1 MIQLELLNLPFLSID
16 LSRVFGIEL
25 IRFPAFW
32 GLVTRF
38 FFNLLIILIISR
50 YLYYRIA
57 KRKEYY
63 FTYILISTTVFF
75 ICVLLENVKLELGFA
90 LGLFA
95 VFGIIRYRTDPIPI
109 KEMTFLFVII
119 GVSVINALASDIIS
133 YAELGFTNLAIVVV
147 TWAME
152 SVWAI
157 KQESQKKITYE
168 KIDLIKPE
176 YSKELKEDLEK
187 RTGLNITRIEIGDIN
202 FLRDTVE
209 ITIVYK

>member
-1 MIQLELLNLPFLSID
+1 MDFENLLRFPVLLIELHQ
-16 LSRVFGIEL
+16 VFGIEL
-25 IRFPAFW
+25 IRVPAFW
-32 GLVTRF
+32 GLITRF
-38 FFNLLIILIISR
+38 VFNLFVVLLISR
-50 YLYYRIA
+50 YLYYRVS
-57 KRKEYY
+57 KRKDYY

-75 ICVLLENVKLELGFA
+75 ICVLLENVKLEIGFA

-119 GVSVINALASDIIS
+119 GVSVINALAGDIVS
-133 YAELGFTNLAIVVV
+133 YAELGFTNFSILLV

-152 SVWAI
+152 KVWAV
-157 KQESQKKITYE
+157 KQESRKRIIYE

-187 RTGLNITRIEIGDIN
+187 RTGLKITKVEIGDIN
-202 FLRDTVE
+202 FLRNTVD